1 MSDFNKLLWLLFILG
16 LTTIISLGIKVIQSK
31 KVLAFMGVLSVITL
45 TYVSVNWVL
54 GIGIR

>member
-31 KVLAFMGVLSVITL
+31 KVLTFMGVLSVITL